1 MSSVDKA
8 PSTVYLKDYKVPHF
22 LIERVTLKFDLSP
35 TATIVT
41 SDLVFS
47 RNPASDEAGAALALD
62 GDELK
67 LLDISL
73 GGMVLS
79 SDGFTQSDTKLV
91 VHDVPDHGV
100 LRLTTE
106 INPEQNKALA
116 GLYRSSGMYCT
127 QCEADG
133 FRRITFF
140 PDRPDVMSRYRVTIV
155 GDASENPVM
164 LSNGNCVDS
173 GQTDDGRNWVTWDD
187 PFPKPSY
194 LFALVAGDL
203 HCHTSSFVTQS
214 GRDIELR
221 VYVEHENADKTDH
234 AMNSLKHSMRWDEE
248 RFGLEYDLD
257 LFMIVAVNDFNMGA
271 MENKGLNVFN
281 SKYVL
286 ASPASA
292 TDQDYEF
299 IESIVAHEYFHNWTG
314 NRVTCRD
321 WFQLSLKE
329 GLTVY
334 RDQEFS
340 GDMGS
345 RGVKRIADVRTLR
358 SRQFRE
364 DAGPTAHPI
373 RPDSY
378 IETNN
383 LYTATVYEKGAEV
396 IRMMA
401 NLLGRDG
408 FRSGMD
414 LYFERH
420 DGQAVTCDD
429 FVAAMADANKVDLGL
444 FKRWYTQ
451 AGTPVLSVDSH
462 LDDGKLTLNLS
473 QHTSPTAGQELKL
486 PLHIPVRMALLDLN
500 GDPLPLIVNGE
511 SLGTE
516 TVLELTRAKQSWTF
530 EALPA
535 HVIPSLLRGFSAP
548 VELNHELSRTDKLIL
563 LAKDSDGF
571 SRWNTSESLAYDEIF
586 QLLQSQK
593 AQRDMQV
600 NGDYVDACR
609 QLLSQVIDKSE
620 TDYALVAELLKT
632 PSEADVVGRLNE
644 VDIDA
649 VANAVACLRKQLAE
663 GLYDLAQTI
672 YHELAPV
679 DAATRSLRNLC
690 LSFLCQGGD
699 QTAADDYTTQQIAH
713 SKTMTDVL
721 GALSPM
727 VTSGLPSADSSLA
740 AFRNK
745 WKGSQVV
752 LTKWFALQASVP
764 KAETIDAV
772 RTLTKDPLF
781 AEQNP
786 NLVSSLFSTLSQ
798 TNPVAFHRADG
809 AGYTLLADEVLRT
822 NDFNPQL
829 AVRLVSGFNNWK
841 KITGPRQQM
850 MKAELNRISVS
861 GGLSRGVFDIVN
873 RALS

>member
-1 MSSVDKA
+1 MPSAKPA
-8 PSTVYLKDYKVPHF
+8 PSTVYLKDYKVPPF
-22 LIERVTLKFDLSP
+22 LIERVTLKFELSP
-35 TATIVT
+35 SETIVT

-47 RNPASDEAGAALALD
+47 RNPESSEPDAKLKLD

-67 LLDISL
+67 LLEISL

-79 SDGFTQSDTKLV
+79 SESYTVSDTQLELL
-91 VHDVPDHGV
+91 DAPDNGV
-100 LRLTTE
+100 LRIVTQV
-106 INPEQNKALA
+106 NPEENKALA

-133 FRRITFF
+133 FRRITYF
-140 PDRPDVMSRYRVTIV
+140 PDRPDVMSRYQVTVV
-155 GDASENPVM
+155 GDAKENPVM
-164 LSNGNCVDS
+164 LSNGNCIAF
-173 GQTDDGRNWVTWDD
+173 GTNKDGRHWVTWDD

-203 HCHTSSFVTQS
+203 HCNTSGFTTQS
-214 GRDIELR
+214 GRDVELR
-221 VYVEHENADKTDH
+221 IYVEHENADKTDH
-234 AMNSLKHSMRWDEE
+234 AMQSLKRSMRWDEE

-408 FRSGMD
+408 FRRGMD

-429 FVAAMADANKVDLGL
+429 FVAAMADANNADLKL

-451 AGTPVLSVDSH
+451 AGTPVLRVESQ
-462 LDDGKLTLNLS
+462 LDDGILTLSLS
-473 QHTSPTAGQELKL
+473 QNTAPTAGQELKK
-486 PLHIPVRMALLDLN
+486 PLHIPVRIALLDLN
-500 GDPLPLIVNGE
+500 GDPLSLVVDGE
-511 SLGTE
+511 AKGDE
-516 TVLELTRAKQSWTF
+516 TVLELTQAQKTWKFSGM
-530 EALPA
+530 PA
-535 HVIPSLLRGFSAP
+535 HVIPSVLRGFSAP
-548 VELNHELSRTDKLIL
+548 VELSHDLSRTDKLML

-571 SRWNTSESLAYDEIF
+571 SRWNASESLAYDEVS
-586 QLLQSQK
+586 QLLAAREDNQPLQIN
-593 AQRDMQV
+593 R
-600 NGDYVDACR
+600 DYVDACR
-609 QLLSQVIDKSE
+609 DLLEQVSDGSE
-620 TDYALVAELLKT
+620 TDFALVAELLST
-632 PSEADVVGRLNE
+632 PTEADVVGRLTE

-649 VANAVACLRKQLAE
+649 VAEAVQALNTQLSE
-663 GLYDLAQTI
+663 GLYDIALNVFTHLQ
-672 YHELAPV
+672 PV
-679 DAATRSLRNLC
+679 DAVSRRLRNHC
-690 LSFLCQGGD
+690 LRMVCRGGD
-699 QTAADDYTTQQIAH
+699 PAISDGYVVEQIAD
-713 SKTMTDVL
+713 SKIMTDVL
-721 GALSPM
+721 GALSPA
-727 VTSGLPSADSSLA
+727 VTYGLPSAAAELA
-740 AFRNK
+740 AFREK

-764 KAETIDAV
+764 HADTVDVV
-772 RTLTKDPLF
+772 RELTKDSLF

-798 TNPVAFHRADG
+798 NNPVAFHREDG
-809 AGYTLLADEVLRT
+809 TGYTLLADEVLRT

-841 KITGPRQQM
+841 KVVGPRRQL
-850 MKAELNRISVS
+850 MKDELNRISAA